1 MKEKRDWALVI
12 YPQLSELEQQFEA
25 LEQATKEKG
34 ERLFDANRQV
44 LYMQTCDDI
53 DSWINDLEN
62 QVLTAETGQDL
73 TSVNLILQKQQVL
86 YFFSSFFSLFILLH
100 L

>member
-1 MKEKRDWALVI
+1 MIKEKPDWALAI

-25 LEQATKEKG
+25 LESATKEKA

-53 DSWINDLEN
+53 DNWITELEN
-62 QVLTAETGQDL
+62 QVLAAETGQDL
-73 TSVNLILQKQQVL
+73 TSVNLILQKQQV
-86 YFFSSFFSLFILLH
+86 
-100 L
+100 